1 MLELVAAG
9 LANEAIAE
17 RLYISV
23 RTVERHLSNIYAKL
37 GVSGK
42 AGRAAAAVRFAE
54 LFAALAAARPSLAL
68 RVRRR
73 ARR

>member
-9 LANEAIAE
+9 LTNEAIAG
-17 RLYISV
+17 RLYISA

-42 AGRAAAAVRFAE
+42 AARAAAAARFSQLSE
-54 LFAALAAARPSLAL
+54 PPSL
-68 RVRRR
+68 RR
-73 ARR
+73 